1 MKNTQ
6 ATIFKNVNLKFL
18 RNLQLMEQITPC
30 QVTDAIIETGQIT
43 MGLKGMGQRV
53 DWNPLEI
60 QETDMQL
67 S

>member
-1 MKNTQ
+1 
-6 ATIFKNVNLKFL
+6 
-18 RNLQLMEQITPC
+18 MEQITPC